1 MTAANGAQLISAEET
16 RIREAYARRRDHL
29 RDRTSSWSHPSHA
42 YAMQDRE
49 RRVLASL
56 RRLGVRL
63 TETRV
68 LEVGCGTGAWIRDF
82 VKWGVPPE
90 NIWAVDLLP
99 DYLAEARHR
108 CAAGVHLECC
118 SATSLPF
125 APSSFDLVLQ
135 ATMFSS
141 ILDPT
146 VRRVVAAEMLR
157 VAAPDGG
164 ILWYDLHVNNPWNSD
179 VRRVTKREL
188 RELFPG
194 CRLDLRRITL
204 LPPLTRWLAPRS
216 WMLTYLLS
224 GIPLLCTHYLGA
236 ITRMPSS
243 GDNRAAAT
251 AQGVEPPGVR
261 SSRVERT

>member
-1 MTAANGAQLISAEET
+1 MTAPHGAHLISAEEA
-16 RIREAYARRRDHL
+16 RIREAYARRRHHL
-29 RDRTSSWSHPSHA
+29 RDRTSSWSHQSHA

-99 DYLAEARHR
+99 DSLAEAQHR
-108 CAAGVHLECC
+108 CAAGVHLERC

-125 APSSFDLVLQ
+125 AQASFDLVLQ

-141 ILDPT
+141 ILEPT
-146 VRRVVAAEMLR
+146 VRRVIAAEMLR
-157 VAAPDGG
+157 VAGQDGS
-164 ILWYDLHVNNPWNSD
+164 ILWYDLRVNNPWNSD
-179 VRRVTKREL
+179 VRGVDRAEVA
-188 RELFPG
+188 ELFPG
-194 CRLDLRRITL
+194 CRVDLRPISL
-204 LPPLTRWLAPRS
+204 APPLARWIAPRS
-216 WMLTYLLS
+216 HVLWLLLS
-224 GIPLLCTHYLGA
+224 SVPWLCTHYLGVIRRRGA
-236 ITRMPSS
+236 
-243 GDNRAAAT
+243 N
-251 AQGVEPPGVR
+251 
-261 SSRVERT
+261 